1 MLFLRVWIPEILP
14 EHMVPGKELM
24 VEYGSTQQRHSSRGL
39 KPRHVTVVRQGR
51 SDEMDYYKHGMEVK
65 PGVWVLD
72 HYDSD
77 REKFFYHHRL
87 VSIQPKLSIDDL
99 I

>member
-1 MLFLRVWIPEILP
+1 MT
-14 EHMVPGKELM
+14 PGKEYV

-39 KPRHVTVVRQGR
+39 KPRHITVIKQGN
-51 SDEMDYYKHGMEVK
+51 STEMDYYKPGMDVK
-65 PGVWVLD
+65 PGVWVID

-77 REKFFYHHRL
+77 RKKFFYHHRFW
-87 VSIQPKLSIDDL
+87 SIQLEVSIDDL